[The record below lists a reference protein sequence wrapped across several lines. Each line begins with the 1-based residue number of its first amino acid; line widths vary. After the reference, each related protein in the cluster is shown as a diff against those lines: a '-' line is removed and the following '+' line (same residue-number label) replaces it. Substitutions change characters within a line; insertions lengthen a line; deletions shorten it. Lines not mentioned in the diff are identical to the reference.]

1 MTNNS
6 LGGFDVALFKFLGD
20 LKANNNR
27 EWFQKNKDRYRST
40 VQDPLLDFVVAM
52 EAPLREISPHY
63 VADARRNGGS
73 VFRIYRDVRFSKNK
87 APYKEH
93 AACNFRHKAGKD
105 VHAPGFYL
113 HLANDKL
120 MFGGGIW
127 GPPSDALYNIRSMI
141 REKPSEWQKV
151 INNKLFKT
159 TFSGVDG
166 ESLIRPPQGFEKD
179 LLYIEDIR
187 RKSFYAMREEDPKLA
202 LEDHFIDEV
211 IQTYQALKPLLA
223 FICKSIDLPF

>member
-52 EAPLREISPHY
+52 EAPLRKISPHY

-87 APYKEH
+87 APYKER

-120 MFGGGIW
+120 MVGGGIW
-127 GPPSDALYNIRSMI
+127 GPPSDAL
-141 REKPSEWQKV
+141 
-151 INNKLFKT
+151 
-159 TFSGVDG
+159 
-166 ESLIRPPQGFEKD
+166 
-179 LLYIEDIR
+179 
-187 RKSFYAMREEDPKLA
+187 
-202 LEDHFIDEV
+202 
-211 IQTYQALKPLLA
+211 
-223 FICKSIDLPF
+223 